1 MMDCSMAFR
10 DNFPI
15 NNERMSCPHGQI
27 RENATENECLSPLLG
42 PSDMKNEYRV
52 RNIDM
57 LVTKVE

>member
-1 MMDCSMAFR
+1 MDYSMAFR

-15 NNERMSCPHGQI
+15 NNERMLCPYGQI

-42 PSDMKNEYRV
+42 PSDIKNKCRV

-57 LVTKVE
+57 LVTRVE